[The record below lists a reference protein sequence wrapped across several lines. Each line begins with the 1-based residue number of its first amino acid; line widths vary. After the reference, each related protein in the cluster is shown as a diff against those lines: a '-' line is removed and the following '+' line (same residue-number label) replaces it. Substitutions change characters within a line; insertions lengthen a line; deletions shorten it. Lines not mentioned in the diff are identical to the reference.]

1 MYTEYIGVC
10 VCCGCVGEER
20 VCVYMCIYSEMDM
33 FDISKGWKQLAGP
46 SAVCGVEGGG
56 GLEG

>member
-1 MYTEYIGVC
+1 M
-10 VCCGCVGEER
+10 
-20 VCVYMCIYSEMDM
+20 CVYMCIYSEMDM